1 MLTDSRR
8 NGQERHACYANID
21 SAHFSAHR
29 NLLLENHRTTTSRG
43 VSAPK
48 RPETGRTRPVRKWA
62 TLVAAALFDY
72 YSDWRYFVSARIKS
86 LGGIQRPPLLGFE
99 MPPTHFADTRGPL
112 LMGVANL
119 DPVRLWTRSFRYR
132 LNAGGIQPSLL
143 SEQISPKTH
152 HLRDSLPRLARAP
165 GGVSR
170 WRSTGIKQEHRP

>member
-72 YSDWRYFVSARIKS
+72 YSNWRYFISARIKS
-86 LGGIQRPPLLGFE
+86 SGGTSGFFFFSDAVCRHL
-99 MPPTHFADTRGPL
+99 PVQCIDTP
-112 LMGVANL
+112 
-119 DPVRLWTRSFRYR
+119 
-132 LNAGGIQPSLL
+132 
-143 SEQISPKTH
+143 QISTRINK
-152 HLRDSLPRLARAP
+152 RRAP
-165 GGVSR
+165 RGVQCPRGFQNTRPFFVSSSR
-170 WRSTGIKQEHRP
+170 LLFC

>member
-1 MLTDSRR
+1 MRFWLSVRSHLQFVALVTTNIPSGRNLHWNLPQDARRDAQIRHLGAVQAHLIVPLHTWTTILTDSRR

-72 YSDWRYFVSARIKS
+72 YSNWRYFISARIKS
-86 LGGIQRPPLLGFE
+86 SGGIPPELL
-99 MPPTHFADTRGPL
+99 
-112 LMGVANL
+112 
-119 DPVRLWTRSFRYR
+119 
-132 LNAGGIQPSLL
+132 
-143 SEQISPKTH
+143 
-152 HLRDSLPRLARAP
+152 LAPA
-165 GGVSR
+165 V
-170 WRSTGIKQEHRP
+170 

>member
-1 MLTDSRR
+1 VQAHLIVPPHTWTTMLTDSRR

-72 YSDWRYFVSARIKS
+72 YSNWRYFVSARIKS
-86 LGGIQRPPLLGFE
+86 LGGQ
-99 MPPTHFADTRGPL
+99 
-112 LMGVANL
+112 
-119 DPVRLWTRSFRYR
+119 RYR
-132 LNAGGIQPSLL
+132 YRCYIRISQDRASTPLASADHNLYNKWDMKILSTLL
-143 SEQISPKTH
+143 Y
-152 HLRDSLPRLARAP
+152 
-165 GGVSR
+165 G
-170 WRSTGIKQEHRP
+170 